1 MAYDPQTVHQASRQ
15 IEHSVRQLT
24 GGLIRGLQISSDQDR
39 VIMTGA
45 TDLYY
50 HKQLATRA
58 AMDALDGRQFNNE
71 IVVSRQVN

>member
-1 MAYDPQTVHQASRQ
+1 MAYDPQTVHQASRE
-15 IEHSVRQLT
+15 IEYSVRQLT
-24 GGLIRGLQISSDQDR
+24 GGLIRGLQVSSDQDR
-39 VIMTGA
+39 VIMTGS

-58 AMDALDGRQFNNE
+58 VMETLDGRQFNNE